1 MVPSS
6 ARLSKTDYD
15 DACTEVNFYTF
26 CCLRQACFA
35 VATHKLF
42 QHDEYSSFPWEL
54 IWADEFNYTGLPD
67 PQKWNFDVGGAG
79 WGNRELQY
87 YTEWREE
94 NGRVENGMLIIE
106 ARQEDWGVHEYTSA
120 RLISK
125 GYGAWTYGRIEVKA
139 KLPSGR
145 GTWPA
150 IWMLPSLKTYG
161 DGGWP
166 DNGEIDVME
175 HVGFDPD
182 IVHSSIHTRAYHH
195 SINTHKTGKMHLRTA
210 RTEFNVYAVEWT
222 PEEIRAYVNEQHYFT
237 FRNERLTNLA
247 ADYKQWPFDQPFY
260 LVLNIAVGGTWGGAR
275 EIDRSIWPQRMEID
289 YVRVYRWASNRI
301 QATMSS

>member
-1 MVPSS
+1 MHAPKSISIFLLLATSV
-6 ARLSKTDYD
+6 L
-15 DACTEVNFYTF
+15 CGCYTQSMSI
-26 CCLRQACFA
+26 RQ
-35 VATHKLF
+35 
-42 QHDEYSSFPWEL
+42 DSSFPWEL
-54 IWADEFNYTGLPD
+54 VWADEFNYAGLPD

-87 YTEWREE
+87 YTEWRKE
-94 NGRVENGMLIIE
+94 NARVENGMLIIE

-247 ADYKQWPFDQPFY
+247 ADYKQWPFDRPFY
-260 LVLNIAVGGTWGGAR
+260 LVLNIAVGGTWG
-275 EIDRSIWPQRMEID
+275 DQKS
-289 YVRVYRWASNRI
+289 VV
-301 QATMSS
+301 